1 MSGMYTPAV
10 LEPLYGFKPTGK
22 LPFFLPGLRFRF
34 GVGKQFLRCLFELF
48 QNAPLLA
55 RGFDGR
61 LKFFA
66 QFGEPLE
73 ALLVAE
79 SLVQA
84 VLQCHRPIIA
94 LPPGIGGSSNHLQQT
109 ANLVPSARCNLF
121 ASGRSN

>member
-10 LEPLYGFKPTGK
+10 LEPRYGFKHTGK
-22 LPFFLPGLRFRF
+22 LPFFLPRLRCRF
-34 GVGKQFLRCLFELF
+34 GVGEQFLRCLLEFF
-48 QNAPLLA
+48 QDAPLLTRA
-55 RGFDGR
+55 IDGR

-94 LPPGIGGSSNHLQQT
+94 LPPELVVARIVCNKQQT
-109 ANLVPSARCNLF
+109 
-121 ASGRSN
+121 